1 MMSEIELY
9 DETPE
14 NSPDSTWMPLEEP
27 VVPDILTVFTK
38 IKLPSR
44 VNENTFVFRKITRF
58 IHL

>member
-1 MMSEIELY
+1 MSKIELY

-14 NSPDSTWMPLEEP
+14 NSPDSTWMPLEEL